1 MAIVAIVPAA
11 ARAQEAAAKSE
22 RGERILTAA
31 CLTCHDNRHVD
42 TQALDEAAWTKMV
55 QSEIERGAKV
65 SADDRPILVDYLVR
79 YHGPLP
85 EGEGRE
91 ILLNVCTQ
99 CHDLTRIRRQGRTPE
114 GWLEIVEAMLNEG
127 APLSDQDL
135 PGVLKYL
142 ARTFKPQR

>member
-1 MAIVAIVPAA
+1 MGRERNRSRSHDGDGSRRSHPSTVSLSAIRGVHGKRRFERRSELGLRRAGCENPSEVRLMSQRTVAACRLLQRAVAVMAIVAIVPAA

-65 SADDRPILVDYLVR
+65 SAD
-79 YHGPLP
+79 
-85 EGEGRE
+85 
-91 ILLNVCTQ
+91 
-99 CHDLTRIRRQGRTPE
+99 
-114 GWLEIVEAMLNEG
+114 
-127 APLSDQDL
+127 
-135 PGVLKYL
+135 
-142 ARTFKPQR
+142 